1 MNRNRRSFAVVVVVA
16 VAAVVA
22 AAQESRGL
30 RKMKQQ
36 QTAKLRIPL
45 ALDMLWK
52 IKSF

>member
-1 MNRNRRSFAVVVVVA
+1 MNRNPSSFAVVVVA
-16 VAAVVA
+16 AAAVVA
-22 AAQESRGL
+22 AAQESHGL

-36 QTAKLRIPL
+36 TVKLRIPL